1 MFCFDA
7 ETRLELARER
17 AEQLKRDF
25 RRGREAAERRVTGR
39 RQAEVLSTLAQRVRA
54 RRFARV
60 A

>member
-1 MFCFDA
+1 MFYFDA

-17 AEQLKRDF
+17 AEELKRDF
-25 RRGREAAERRVTGR
+25 RRGREAAERSTGR